1 MPLEAIIF
9 DMDGVISRTQELHAQ
24 AQSEVLDD
32 YDVDMNQEE
41 ITEKYAGK
49 PPGTL
54 FEQETNAS
62 DPMEAYARKQER
74 LFKLVQERGVEP
86 VEGAL
91 NLIRDAYSE
100 GYSMAVASSSE
111 PDFIRDVLEELELL
125 EHFDAV
131 VSAEEVEEGKP
142 SPDVF
147 LEAARMLEVAPTDC
161 LVIEDGQAGM
171 KGAREAG
178 MLVLGLTDN
187 GGEYAHYTVSSLAGV
202 DAQQLESLHSD
213 LRD

>member
-1 MPLEAIIF
+1 
-9 DMDGVISRTQELHAQ
+9 
-24 AQSEVLDD
+24 
-32 YDVDMNQEE
+32 
-41 ITEKYAGK
+41 
-49 PPGTL
+49 
-54 FEQETNAS
+54 
-62 DPMEAYARKQER
+62 
-74 LFKLVQERGVEP
+74 
-86 VEGAL
+86 
-91 NLIRDAYSE
+91 
-100 GYSMAVASSSE
+100 MAVASSSE

-171 KGAREAG
+171 KGARKAG

-187 GGEYAHYTVSSLAGV
+187 GGEYAHYTVFSLAGV